1 VHADGDFG
9 VTGPAL
15 GESGKIKEPV
25 NQEELKDLRPFFKCF
40 KFQFKRRFNLMVCSA
55 LAERKAIRL

>member
-9 VTGPAL
+9 FTGPAL

-55 LAERKAIRL
+55 